1 MTYENIINAL
11 LENAPNDVDT
21 REGSIYHDAVNAF
34 ALRCAEMFMPQA
46 VFLYEQLQLETATG
60 EALDIIGSER
70 LVSRKSA
77 SKAEYAFIYEG
88 EVPPLGSMFYSE
100 DGTYFTLMQYD
111 DGLYYLES
119 VETGTENNNV
129 VQGTKAV
136 PTETFTSLKAA
147 SFGEL
152 LIQAIDDETDE
163 QYRQSI
169 IDSIVPGEN
178 GNIQHYKDWCK
189 EADSSVG
196 QARIFPCY
204 DGPNTV
210 VAFIT
215 GADGLPASDEL
226 IAKVQRYVD
235 PDDDGDGIGD
245 GLGEGAANI
254 GAHFRAVSSVKA
266 TIPITIIGLVITDGY
281 TFDDVTENVKSVIS
295 EYFKELSLSDEK
307 HIVIKSSV
315 VGAKIQALDCVDSF
329 ISISL
334 QINTAPNTYTHE
346 LYEYEI
352 PIVGKVA
359 QK

>member
-1 MTYENIINAL
+1 MTYENIISVL
-11 LENAPNDVDT
+11 LESAPEGIDT
-21 REGSIYHDAVNAF
+21 REGSIYYDAVNAF
-34 ALRCAEMFMPQA
+34 ALRCAEMFVPQA
-46 VFLYEQLQLETATG
+46 QFLYEQLQLDTAIG
-60 EALDIIGSER
+60 DALDGIGSER
-70 LVSRKSA
+70 LVTRKSA

-100 DGTYFTLMQYD
+100 EGLYFTLLQSSK
-111 DGLYYLES
+111 GTYYLES
-119 VETGTENNNV
+119 VETGTINNNV
-129 VQGTKAV
+129 VVGTKAI
-136 PTETFTSLKAA
+136 PTETFTDLKAA

-152 LIQAIDDETDE
+152 LIQAVDDETDE
-163 QYRQSI
+163 AYRQSI

-178 GNIQHYKDWCK
+178 GNIQHYKNWCR
-189 EADSSVG
+189 EADNSVG

-215 GADGLPASDEL
+215 GVDGLPASDEL
-226 IAKVQRYVD
+226 VAKVQQYVD

-254 GAHFRAVSSVKA
+254 GAHFRAVAAIEA
-266 TIPITIIGLVITDGY
+266 TIPITIVGLEITEGY
-281 TFDDVTENVKSVIS
+281 TFDNVSDGVKAIIG
-295 EYFKELSLSDEK
+295 EYFKELALSDEK
-307 HIVIKSSV
+307 NIVIKSSV
-315 VGAKIQALDCVDSF
+315 VGAKIQSLDCVDSF

-334 QINTAPNTYTHE
+334 QINTAPNTYIQE